1 MNRTLLSPLPMA
13 ILLALGLSG
22 CASSPTPMAHSPQF
36 APVLPVATEK
46 PRMATGAIFNGS
58 QGDNWFGRVRAYNIG
73 DLITVVLDEKTQ
85 GGRKV
90 VNNYERVSSREG
102 LPSGLNQ
109 KAMGLPRKLLGST
122 GAGALDGL
130 NLNSPFSAKSEGGG
144 KADQSV
150 SLAGAVSVTVAEI
163 LANGNLMVRGEK
175 QMALTEGSE
184 VIQVS
189 GIIRPEDIS
198 ANNTVE
204 SRRLANAQ
212 FIYRGTGDLANA
224 GKTGWG
230 TSALLKFWPF

>member
-1 MNRTLLSPLPMA
+1 MTRIFFSPLSVA
-13 ILLALGLSG
+13 IVLALGLSG
-22 CASSPTPMAHSPQF
+22 CASNAPTLAHSPQF
-36 APVLPVATEK
+36 APVLPVAVAK
-46 PRMATGAIFNGS
+46 PKMATGAIFNGL
-58 QGDNWFGRVRAYNIG
+58 QGDNWFGRVRSYNVG
-73 DLITVVLDEKTQ
+73 DLITVVLEEKTV

-90 VNNYERVSSREG
+90 DNGYERTSTRAG
-102 LPSGLNQ
+102 LPIGLQN
-109 KAMGLPRKLLGST
+109 KVVGLPKSLFGSK
-122 GAGALDGL
+122 GAGLLDGL
-130 NLNSPFSAKSEGGG
+130 DLNGDFESKTAG
-144 KADQSV
+144 KGKVDQSV
-150 SLAGAVSVTVAEI
+150 TLDGAVSVTVAEV

-189 GIIRPEDIS
+189 GIVRPEDIS

-224 GKTGWG
+224 GKVGWG